1 MLELCKEILIKVSFD
16 KLLFQKELNKA
27 ITWVTNSDEKESLKK
42 WCFLKFGKE
51 YREVINL
58 AFIKKK

>member
-27 ITWVTNSDEKESLKK
+27 IKWIKTSEEQEKLKTWCNS
-42 WCFLKFGKE
+42 KFGKI
-51 YREVINL
+51 YPDVVRL
-58 AFIKKK
+58 AFAKN